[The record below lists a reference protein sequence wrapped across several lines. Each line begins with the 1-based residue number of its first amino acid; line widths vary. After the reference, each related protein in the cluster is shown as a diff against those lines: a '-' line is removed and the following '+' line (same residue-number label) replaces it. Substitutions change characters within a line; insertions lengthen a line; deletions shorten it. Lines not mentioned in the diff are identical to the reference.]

1 MNEEIAEKT
10 VRLAITLTKVTG
22 RGLLA
27 ALKAGIKTLRV
38 SNDRR
43 GKGQQTVKQ
52 LIKQGSGASSMDISG
67 KSLGT
72 FKRIANK
79 YGVDF
84 AIVKTKDNGKNHY
97 NVFYKAKDMDAIVA
111 VVNEYSKKIVN
122 KKEKTSIIKSL
133 NELKEKVAKRAKE
146 PMNRNRENVR

>member
-10 VRLAITLTKVTG
+10 VRLVITLTKVTG

-27 ALKAGIKTLRV
+27 ALKAGIKTWRA

-72 FKRIANK
+72 FKRIASMI
-79 YGVDF
+79 GR
-84 AIVKTKDNGKNHY
+84 I
-97 NVFYKAKDMDAIVA
+97 
-111 VVNEYSKKIVN
+111 
-122 KKEKTSIIKSL
+122 
-133 NELKEKVAKRAKE
+133 R
-146 PMNRNRENVR
+146 R